1 MPLKKIKKSS
11 ENQSISGHGSAAQA
25 RISYPLASYSG
36 LMCSRTILKES
47 ETGILLFS
55 NYCQNNGPN
64 WSAFMSFQTW
74 SDYCFGSIP
83 IKSSDDLNH
92 LVSCSR
98 TICPLPISKKFESLN
113 PYRIRV
119 QVNFHEITYKE
130 KKHRTTTKRSRH
142 LSTKMHSKCIEN
154 STKMFRKSRSIV
166 QYRFQNGR

>member
-1 MPLKKIKKSS
+1 
-11 ENQSISGHGSAAQA
+11 
-25 RISYPLASYSG
+25 
-36 LMCSRTILKES
+36 MCPQTIRKES

-64 WSAFMSFQTW
+64 SSVFMSFQPW

-92 LVSCSR
+92 LVSYSR
-98 TICPLPISKKFESLN
+98 AICPLPISKKFGSLN

-119 QVNFHEITYKE
+119 QVNFHAITYKE
-130 KKHRTTTKRSRH
+130 KKHKTTTKRSKEF
-142 LSTKMHSKCIEN
+142 STKIHSKCIEN

-166 QYRFQNGR
+166 QYRFQNGRSKKREWADLWSYAPPSFSPVR